1 MSRIKVKNKNGE
13 WVELSTEA
21 INTRIMDVEGNFES
35 DNVEGALREL
45 AEKQPDFTLDP
56 AVELQIKKNTLEIN
70 NVKKEISNVKGNVES
85 TVNTLND
92 HEDRISYLEA
102 NGGGG
107 GGSIVPTITS
117 TFKDCE
123 IEKGQ
128 DFTIPIFFSSPSGGT
143 GTAYVIVNNMEVDY
157 LSVKQGNNNLKILGK
172 HLTQTDNI
180 VGIYVKDRAGLV
192 SNQLNWN
199 VIAGGIEVTTTFD

>member
-70 NVKKEISNVKGNVES
+70 NVKKEINQQTIYKRNRKASN
-85 TVNTLND
+85 
-92 HEDRISYLEA
+92 
-102 NGGGG
+102 
-107 GGSIVPTITS
+107 
-117 TFKDCE
+117 
-123 IEKGQ
+123 
-128 DFTIPIFFSSPSGGT
+128 
-143 GTAYVIVNNMEVDY
+143 
-157 LSVKQGNNNLKILGK
+157 
-172 HLTQTDNI
+172 
-180 VGIYVKDRAGLV
+180 
-192 SNQLNWN
+192 
-199 VIAGGIEVTTTFD
+199 